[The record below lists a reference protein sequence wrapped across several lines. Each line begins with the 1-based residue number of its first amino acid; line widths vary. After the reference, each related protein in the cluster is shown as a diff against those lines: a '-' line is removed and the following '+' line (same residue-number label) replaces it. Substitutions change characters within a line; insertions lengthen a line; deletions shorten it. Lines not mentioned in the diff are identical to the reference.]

1 LKPVPDLSFR
11 ETYVFYVLTIK
22 YKFMTVDALTDAFF
36 GLLRGM
42 VSGTVAFFAVM
53 LLSIVY
59 RYFTNEKFPT
69 FLGIAF
75 GLGFWGFTGG
85 LLDIFEGEPSIGV
98 AIQIIAVTIF
108 VVWGVNTGDKVA
120 GKIPKKGVSIFGI
133 RGGKPAYTT
142 VKLPNARLI
151 YDMAAKPRV
160 PDSLKAELS
169 EREFTLPADL
179 PIADLA
185 NRVKRRLITD
195 WGVGDVELE
204 LDQDGKVI
212 HLAISA
218 KERGLSAV
226 IPEGSVAIP
235 IACCVIPS
243 NLAPGDFVKIFLEN
257 NGVIE
262 RIEVKGVDED
272 QKVVTIVADLS
283 LLEKIRGNKAS
294 LVVALPSAAPSPAIS
309 VEQKSGAVEEF
320 KIQKIVN
327 SLKKVG
333 VKDGLATEIV
343 KKVQAKLGKM
353 DPPVSTE
360 IIKDAIINELEK
372 ENPEAAKKLKNRKLW
387 K

>member
-1 LKPVPDLSFR
+1 LQLFSKSKFKSKA
-11 ETYVFYVLTIK
+11 YFYVLTIK
-22 YKFMTVDALTDAFF
+22 YELMTVNVLTDAFF
-36 GLLRGM
+36 GLLRGL
-42 VSGTVAFFAVM
+42 VSGTIAFFAVM

-59 RYFTNEKFPT
+59 RYFTNEKFPA

-85 LLDIFEGEPSIGV
+85 LLDIFEGEPSLGV
-98 AIQIIAVTIF
+98 AIQIIAVIIF
-108 VVWGVNTGDKVA
+108 VVLGVNTGDKVA
-120 GKIPKKGVSIFGI
+120 EKIPKKEVSIFGM

-151 YDMAAKPRV
+151 YDMVGKPRV

-179 PIADLA
+179 PLEDMT

-195 WGVGDVELE
+195 WGVGDVEIE
-204 LDQDGKVI
+204 LDQDCKVI
-212 HLAISA
+212 HFAISA

-235 IACCVIPS
+235 IECSVIPS
-243 NLAPGDFVKIFLEN
+243 HLAAGDVVKIFLDN
-257 NGVIE
+257 NEVIE
-262 RIEVKGVDED
+262 KIEVKGVNED
-272 QKVVTIVADLS
+272 QKVITIVADLG

-294 LVVALPSAAPSPAIS
+294 LVVALPCAVPIPAIS
-309 VEQKSGAVEEF
+309 VEQKSGAIEEF
-320 KIQKIVN
+320 KIQKIAD

-333 VKDGLATEIV
+333 VKDELATEIM
-343 KKVQAKLGKM
+343 KKVQAKLCKM

-360 IIKDAIINELEK
+360 LVKVAIIKELEK
-372 ENPEAAKKLKNRKLW
+372 ENPEAAKKLKKRKLW

>member
-1 LKPVPDLSFR
+1 
-11 ETYVFYVLTIK
+11 
-22 YKFMTVDALTDAFF
+22 MTVSVLTDAFF
-36 GLLRGM
+36 GLLRGV
-42 VSGTVAFFAVM
+42 VSGTIAFFAVM

-85 LLDIFEGEPSIGV
+85 LLDIFEGEPSVGV
-98 AIQIIAVTIF
+98 AIQIIAVIIF
-108 VVWGVNTGDKVA
+108 VVWGVNTGDKIA
-120 GKIPKKGVSIFGI
+120 GKIPKKEVSIFGI
-133 RGGKPAYTT
+133 KGGKPAYTT

-179 PIADLA
+179 PIEDLA
-185 NRVKRRLITD
+185 SRVKRRLITD

-218 KERGLSAV
+218 KEQGLSVV

-235 IACCVIPS
+235 IECRVIPS
-243 NLAPGDFVKIFLEN
+243 NLAAGDVVKIFLDN
-257 NGVIE
+257 NEVIE
-262 RIEVKGVDED
+262 KIEVKGVNED
-272 QKVVTIVADLS
+272 QKVITIVADLS
-283 LLEKIRGNKAS
+283 MLEKIRGNKAS
-294 LVVALPSAAPSPAIS
+294 LVVALPSDIQRHSAIS
-309 VEQKSGAVEEF
+309 VEQKSGAIEEF
-320 KIQKIVN
+320 KFQKIVN

-333 VKDGLATEIV
+333 VNDDLANKIV
-343 KKVQAKLGKM
+343 TRVQAKLCKM
-353 DPPVSTE
+353 DPPVSTRL
-360 IIKDAIINELEK
+360 IKAAVIEELEK
-372 ENPEAAKKLKNRKLW
+372 ENPEAAKKLRNRKLW
-387 K
+387 ELKAF